1 MRWAACWLVVRDP
14 LFGSSGEPGIA
25 CSSILSGN
33 YTACT
38 NYMVGQVSGDTNYY
52 ISVTSIDPNQHVGVC
67 CLNQFHS
74 FSDSYNFS
82 LACRR
87 EAWGANENAVAV
99 FWPCP
104 INFRSCMWLFFQSM
118 RFQEEAMPLTIVGWI
133 LYGSSDEDQA
143 KGESSGTRGTIS

>member
-1 MRWAACWLVVRDP
+1 MPYAYLGNAVGGTTTYYDALGQVLAVRDL

-38 NYMVGQVSGDTNYY
+38 NYTVGQVSRDTNYY

-74 FSDSYNFS
+74 FF
-82 LACRR
+82 LACLQT
-87 EAWGANENAVAV
+87 
-99 FWPCP
+99 
-104 INFRSCMWLFFQSM
+104 RSL
-118 RFQEEAMPLTIVGWI
+118 
-133 LYGSSDEDQA
+133 GSQR
-143 KGESSGTRGTIS
+143 KRCSSFLALPHKFS